1 MMRAVL
7 NLVLFVV
14 MLLGLALLTGCA
26 TTTPQIVQVPV
37 VQPCPAASHAPGR
50 PSIAISRLQPG
61 DGAATVVRSYVE
73 SVAELQAYSSNLET
87 LLDACK

>member
-1 MMRAVL
+1 MMRVVL
-7 NLVLFVV
+7 NVILLVV

-26 TTTPQIVQVPV
+26 TSTPRIVQVPV
-37 VQPCPAASHAPGR
+37 VQPCPTASHAPER
-50 PSIAISRLQPG
+50 PSLAISRIQPT
-61 DGAATVVRSYVE
+61 DGPATVVRSYVE